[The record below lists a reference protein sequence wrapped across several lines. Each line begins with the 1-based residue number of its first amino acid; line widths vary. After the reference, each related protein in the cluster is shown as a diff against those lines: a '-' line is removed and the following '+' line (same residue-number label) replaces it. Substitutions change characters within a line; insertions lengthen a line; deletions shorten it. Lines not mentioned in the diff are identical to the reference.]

1 MSSLNITR
9 RKFTAG
15 LIAAPLIARS
25 IPAFAQEIRE
35 ISYITP
41 FGHSV
46 VYAPDYLAATAGL
59 FEKAGL
65 KVNIIGGTGSAA
77 AVQQTVAGQVQIA
90 RTGGIDIVR
99 AIANS
104 DAPIRAIAT
113 VSQSSTW
120 HIISSAE
127 APVNKP
133 EELAGKTVGIVSAGG
148 GSEDT
153 LNIVLAGAGV
163 AKEDVQRQVVGNS
176 PGAFDLVRLGR
187 IDAFICDLSVVS
199 NLKAIDAPMAIMP
212 VDPYVSIPGQAYIA
226 SQETIDQHGDML
238 LGFLR
243 AAKEA
248 IRMIEADTEGQETL
262 KLMEPFDFPELKEPE
277 KALAS
282 LRAEQNVWLS
292 KGSENVLRLYPEAWE
307 KGWEQMAAAGIVE
320 AGDASKLYT
329 TVFSEQL

>member
-1 MSSLNITR
+1 MPTLKLNR
-9 RKFTAG
+9 RNFTAG
-15 LIAAPLIARS
+15 LLATPFVARS
-25 IPAFAQEIRE
+25 VPALAQSLQE

-46 VYAPDYLAATAGL
+46 VYAPDYVAATSGL
-59 FEKAGL
+59 FEKNGL

-77 AVQQTVAGQVQIA
+77 AVQQLVAGQVQVA

-120 HIISSAE
+120 HIISSQD
-127 APVNKP
+127 APINTP

-153 LNIVLAGAGV
+153 VDIVLAGAGIP
-163 AKEDVQRQVVGNS
+163 KEEVRRQVVGNS
-176 PGAFDLVRLGR
+176 PGAFDLVKLGR

-199 NLKAIDAPMAIMP
+199 NLRAIDAPMAVMQ
-212 VDPYVSIPGQAYIA
+212 VDPFVAIPGQAYIA
-226 SQETIDQHGDML
+226 TQETIDNHGDML
-238 LGFLR
+238 LGYLR
-243 AAKEA
+243 SAKEA
-248 IRMIEADTEGQETL
+248 IQAIEADTDGQETL
-262 KLMEPFDFPELKEPE
+262 KLMEPFDFPELRDPDT
-277 KALAS
+277 ALAS
-282 LRAEQNVWLS
+282 LRAEQQVWLS
-292 KGSENVLRLYPEAWE
+292 KGSENVLRIYPEVWE
-307 KGWEQMAAAGIVE
+307 EGWAQMAAAGIVE
-320 AGDASKLYT
+320 AGDASRAYT